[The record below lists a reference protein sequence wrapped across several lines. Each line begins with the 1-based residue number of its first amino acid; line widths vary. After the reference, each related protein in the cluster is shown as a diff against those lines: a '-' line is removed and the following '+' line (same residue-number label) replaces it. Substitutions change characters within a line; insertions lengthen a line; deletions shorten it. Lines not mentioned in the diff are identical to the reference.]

1 MKVKINNK
9 RLWTN
14 FSKVVSIVVA
24 VLSLVLTVIDFE
36 QKPKLIISAIVLIF
50 LIIIFLCM
58 WYSANKKTEQK
69 LKINSTDILI
79 KYGDIFSQEGI
90 KVIAFNEYFDTQVD
104 DKIIASNTLNGIYIN
119 NYSGGSEV
127 LDNSINNEE
136 RLKNNVIQENVSR
149 PYGGKTTKYKLGSIC
164 PINDYFLLALTHF
177 DDENK
182 ANISVEDYISCLM
195 HMWSEIDKYYSG
207 KPVSLTLLGSGITRF
222 NNAEITAQE
231 LLKYLVMT
239 FKASK
244 VKFNNT
250 SSLTIVLNEKIKD
263 EINLYDIKG
272 N

>member
-1 MKVKINNK
+1 MMGGLVREAGIFRSNNVGVYSGTELIHAGTPANYVPEVMEQLFSWLKKSKYHPLVKSCIFHYEFEFIHPFADGNGRTG
-9 RLWTN
+9 RLWQ
-14 FSKVVSIVVA
+14 
-24 VLSLVLTVIDFE
+24 SLIL
-36 QKPKLIISAIVLIF
+36 QKWKPFFAWLP
-50 LIIIFLCM
+50 
-58 WYSANKKTEQK
+58 
-69 LKINSTDILI
+69 
-79 KYGDIFSQEGI
+79 
-90 KVIAFNEYFDTQVD
+90 
-104 DKIIASNTLNGIYIN
+104 
-119 NYSGGSEV
+119 
-127 LDNSINNEE
+127 SINNEE

-164 PINDYFLLALTHF
+164 PIDDYFLLALTHF

-222 NNAEITAQE
+222 NNAEITSQE

-263 EINLYDIKG
+263 EINLYDIKE

>member
-1 MKVKINNK
+1 
-9 RLWTN
+9 
-14 FSKVVSIVVA
+14 
-24 VLSLVLTVIDFE
+24 
-36 QKPKLIISAIVLIF
+36 
-50 LIIIFLCM
+50 
-58 WYSANKKTEQK
+58 
-69 LKINSTDILI
+69 
-79 KYGDIFSQEGI
+79 
-90 KVIAFNEYFDTQVD
+90 
-104 DKIIASNTLNGIYIN
+104 
-119 NYSGGSEV
+119 
-127 LDNSINNEE
+127 
-136 RLKNNVIQENVSR
+136 
-149 PYGGKTTKYKLGSIC
+149 
-164 PINDYFLLALTHF
+164 
-177 DDENK
+177 
-182 ANISVEDYISCLM
+182 M